1 MKNKKF
7 LFLLIFVLAIIVVL
21 LFYIVKN
28 FNSTDKSITQ
38 EITPEEEISENQ
50 LRETVVTLYFLDK
63 GSNTLKSEGKLIDSA
78 LLIQNP
84 YKELVN
90 LLIQGPKSRN
100 LINIFPEN
108 TQILDAYIKNN
119 CVTLDFSEELLNFEN
134 EDQKYN
140 IINCILNTLS
150 QLNEVNSV
158 ELLINNEKSE
168 VFSDTFTHWQTPN
181 NIVI

>member
-63 GSNTLKSEGKLIDSA
+63 GSNTLKSEGKLIESSS
-78 LLIQNP
+78 LIQNP

-90 LLIQGPKSRN
+90 LLIQGPKSQN
-100 LINIFPEN
+100 LASVFPEN

-119 CVTLDFSEELLNFEN
+119 CITLVNFEN

-140 IINCILNTLS
+140 IVNSVLNTLA
-150 QLNEVNSV
+150 QLNEVNSI
-158 ELLINNEKSE
+158 EFLINNEKNDA
-168 VFSDTFTHWQTPN
+168 FSDTFTHWQTPN

>member
-1 MKNKKF
+1 MKNKKL
-7 LFLLIFVLAIIVVL
+7 LFFLIFVLAIILILISFVVKK
-21 LFYIVKN
+21 FDS
-28 FNSTDKSITQ
+28 NSSENI
-38 EITPEEEISENQ
+38 EEYTPEEEISDTQ

-63 GSNTLKSEGKLIDSA
+63 NSNTLKSEGKLIDSV
-78 LLIQNP
+78 LLLQNP

-90 LLIQGPKSRN
+90 LLILGPNSEN
-100 LINIFPEN
+100 LSKVFPEN

-119 CVTLDFSEELLNFEN
+119 CVTLDFSDEILNFEN

-140 IINCILNTLS
+140 IINSILNTLS

-158 ELLINNEKSE
+158 EFMINNEKND
-168 VFSDTFTHWQTPN
+168 VFSGTFTHWQTLN

>member
-63 GSNTLKSEGKLIDSA
+63 ESNTLKSEGKLMDFA

-90 LLIQGPKSRN
+90 LLIQGPKSQN
-100 LINIFPEN
+100 LASVFPEK
-108 TQILDAYIKNN
+108 TQILNAYIKNN
-119 CVTLDFSEELLNFEN
+119 CVTLDFSEGLLNFEN
-134 EDQKYN
+134 EIGYF
-140 IINCILNTLS
+140 L
-150 QLNEVNSV
+150 
-158 ELLINNEKSE
+158 
-168 VFSDTFTHWQTPN
+168 
-181 NIVI
+181 

>member
-7 LFLLIFVLAIIVVL
+7 LFLLIFVLAIVVVL

-28 FNSTDKSITQ
+28 FNSTNKSITQ

-63 GSNTLKSEGKLIDSA
+63 SSNTLKSEGKLIDSA
-78 LLIQNP
+78 SLIQNP

-90 LLIQGPKSRN
+90 LLIQGPKSQN
-100 LINIFPEN
+100 LANVFPEN
-108 TQILDAYIKNN
+108 TQILDAYIENN

-140 IINCILNTLS
+140 IINSVLNTLA
-150 QLNEVNSV
+150 QLNEVNSIKF
-158 ELLINNEKSE
+158 LINNETNDA
-168 VFSDTFTHWQTPN
+168 FSDTFTH
-181 NIVI
+181 